1 MRGID
6 APVLSFT
13 VAVGSWKVIVTV
25 IVEISIVFVLVI
37 GLYNFYRL
45 LMKHG
50 LTQVDAE

>member
-13 VAVGSWKVIVTV
+13 VPVGSWKVIVTV
-25 IVEISIVFVLVI
+25 RVEISIVLVLD
-37 GLYNFYRL
+37 LYNFYRL